1 MSIETTLYTVLSTTS
16 GVTTLVSTRTSP
28 MAAPDGTASPYI
40 SYQVITGTA
49 YNRAVGAPMG
59 ERKIVQINCI
69 GNSYSSAKAVA
80 EAVKAALNVT
90 YGHLVSERDD
100 YFSQTEQHRVMLD
113 FSLIG

>member
-1 MSIETTLYTVLSTTS
+1 MSIETTLYTALSTTN
-16 GVTTLVSTRTSP
+16 GVTTLVSTRVYP

-49 YNRAVGAPMG
+49 YNRNVGAPMG
-59 ERKIVQINCI
+59 ERKIVQINCV

-100 YFSQTEQHRVMLD
+100 YFSQTEQHRIMLD